1 MLCTKVKQP
10 SVRARFKEQGS
21 APSLSEL
28 ATAAGLG
35 DSRAAAAL
43 WARCSVVATQ
53 VARCWANDSAE
64 AEDLSQEALLR
75 VVESFSA
82 LRDPAAVVGWLRVIV
97 QRSVTRGAR
106 SVRRG
111 RPLFAG
117 GGDPEMLPSPRDPRR
132 SARGRAALL
141 VVAARGRP
149 AHRRNCEGDD
159 AVTLD
164 YSTQAA
170 RRRAPARQTTA
181 PLSSVKH
188 SKKATSSANASARY
202 SVVNA

>member
-117 GGDPEMLPSPRDPRR
+117 GGDPEMLPSPQPLPDVQVDAMR
-132 SARGRAALL
+132 LL
-141 VVAARGRP
+141 A
-149 AHRRNCEGDD
+149 
-159 AVTLD
+159 TLD
-164 YSTQAA
+164 GLPEEERRCLWLRRAEGLHIDEIAKETTLSHSTI
-170 RRRAPARQTTA
+170 RRRLHVAERR
-181 PLSSVKH
+181 LVK
-188 SKKATSSANASARY
+188 RLPR
-202 SVVNA
+202 